1 MKNESIGAEMIDIMQ
16 SIQERYV
23 PCHVSNT
30 ENEQTKKKTVVQ
42 KIFFGGDNLTEERG
56 RNLQG
61 AMSEADSEFDRLDGL
76 ITKNEDWHAIR
87 YIYHILFEIFYDPN
101 SSKDIASMEY
111 NMNLVRNS
119 NARGNVLDKFNACK
133 DYVNFETDALI
144 TTLAMTYFGIDD
156 IDSPSEN
163 VIPPMILC
171 ASNERKQEWFIGHVK
186 KLVQDFIIG
195 KNMEH
200 VADIQQSVTT
210 ADQERQTM
218 SFACR
223 FPGCTKQYRNKKVRA
238 SHEVKIHSFEVQE
251 NKEDKTCGEM
261 EQDDVL
267 NYAGSRLNLGLLIRN
282 AEDAV
287 KEGDGKRII
296 RCWRFFLLYFKAYKH
311 HKYAYAAFLLL
322 ARVEAI
328 SPPAEAEQLV
338 WDRTVNRKGGKGRN
352 ISCDLRLEQL
362 NCLTKELLHNLGVNL
377 NEKNAKRESHALDF
391 LQKMLESTDKD
402 LTTTMP
408 SGHHKVKSK
417 KNDFDHLV
425 KNLLSKKVFKLTPGR
440 EHEHFNK
447 FERNLLSPLAVSSL
461 INWLK
466 DQKKKLVKT
475 YSK

>member
-1 MKNESIGAEMIDIMQ
+1 
-16 SIQERYV
+16 
-23 PCHVSNT
+23 
-30 ENEQTKKKTVVQ
+30 
-42 KIFFGGDNLTEERG
+42 
-56 RNLQG
+56 
-61 AMSEADSEFDRLDGL
+61 
-76 ITKNEDWHAIR
+76 
-87 YIYHILFEIFYDPN
+87 
-101 SSKDIASMEY
+101 
-111 NMNLVRNS
+111 MNLVRNS

-282 AEDAV
+282 AEDFV

-296 RCWRFFLLYFKAYKH
+296 
-311 HKYAYAAFLLL
+311 
-322 ARVEAI
+322 RVEAI

-338 WDRTVNRKGGKGRN
+338 WDRTVNRKGGKGQN
-352 ISCDLRLEQL
+352 ISCDLRLEPL

-377 NEKNAKRESHALDF
+377 NEKNGKRESHALDF

-402 LTTTMP
+402 LTMTML

-447 FERNLLSPLAVSSL
+447 FERNLLSTLDVSSL

-466 DQKKKLVKT
+466 DQKNKLVKT